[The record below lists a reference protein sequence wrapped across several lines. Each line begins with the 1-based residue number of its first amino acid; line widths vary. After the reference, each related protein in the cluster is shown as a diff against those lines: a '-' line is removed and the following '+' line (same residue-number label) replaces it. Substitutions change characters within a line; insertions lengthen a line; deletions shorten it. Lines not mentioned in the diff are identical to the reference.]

1 MTRNFFEEL
10 HNKKQEILSLA
21 NKAVEY
27 NWIKEEDRKN
37 IINKLECDTLT
48 IGVIGQMK
56 CGKSTFLNSFVFE
69 SNVLPAATTPMTAA
83 LSVITYGKEKK
94 IIAEF
99 YNENEWQE
107 QKLQASRSLSDVE
120 GNTIEESKIKAAK
133 DLVKRADKLG
143 NQLPSLLGK
152 TQEDTLDNLI
162 DYVGAEG
169 KYVSIT
175 KCVTIHYPKD
185 YLKGVEIVDTPGF
198 NDPIVS
204 REERTKDFLKKAD
217 VVLMMLYAGRPF
229 DTTDREILFQNVRQ
243 CGVGKVIIG
252 INKYDIPAANGET
265 EDEIKNYVKEE
276 IKKACRECDDDSL
289 VNILKYTEP
298 IPLSAEMALLSQLPM
313 NEIAS
318 NESFEASWKRG
329 CNNFDISSQPQF
341 FEKSHMKELAHTI
354 SNMVEIEKGKILFT
368 KPLNYI
374 LAAGNNKKASID
386 KELRECEML
395 IADLNKPDY
404 ELEEKEDNINR
415 AERRLTKKIN
425 GLASDLEEEF
435 NNTCRNGKNELEDLV
450 DDACRRMRGHIDAKG
465 RFTSDARVYE
475 QIRAE
480 ITNLVTRTLKRA
492 TENISNEA
500 KRKIKNCISL
510 CLDDIID
517 VLIKYFEDFNS
528 KEFVNS
534 IQKQITLD
542 IENSELFTMDNSDD
556 EEGVL
561 DTIVKIFDD
570 TTGHVFSRIGEII
583 LHDSTKTQMYEMVTS
598 ISSNFDPLPYLENI
612 YNRKDEIISKLHN
625 DIIKEF
631 ITPIKEQL
639 QEIRS
644 KKHEKE
650 ILLKN
655 AQENVSK
662 LRTDKNI
669 IEEQL
674 STINCTNI

>member
-341 FEKSHMKELAHTI
+341 FEKSHMKELAQTI
-354 SNMVEIEKGKILFT
+354 SNMVETEKGKILFT

-395 IADLNKPDY
+395 IADLNKADY

-435 NNTCRNGKNELEDLV
+435 NNICRNGKNELEDLV

-465 RFTSDARVYE
+465 RFTSEARVYE

-625 DIIKEF
+625 DIIEEF